1 MTTPLQITSAT
12 PVYVLSDS
20 LGETGELVVKAA
32 SSQFEQLSF
41 AIHRLSYIQSTQQI
55 TEALQKA
62 QQENGIVIYTL
73 VKPDLKNHLESMAA
87 SLDLPCL
94 DLLGPVLS
102 LFSETTH
109 CQPKL
114 EPGLIRKMDASYYS
128 KMEAI
133 EYAVRFDDGKEFH
146 GLNEADMV
154 IIGVSRCS
162 KTPLCTYLAYQGIKA
177 ANVPLVPETPIPE
190 DLFQIDRSKIFGLTI
205 KPELLCEIRKNRMS
219 HLGMV
224 QSTRYA
230 NLERVQKEL
239 AFAHSIMKKLGCPI
253 IDVTHRGVEEIASN
267 ILALYEDQARQA

>member
-1 MTTPLQITSAT
+1 MTTPLHIASAT
-12 PVYVLSDS
+12 VVYVLSDS

-32 SSQFEQLSF
+32 ASQFCEQSF
-41 AIHRLSYIQSTQQI
+41 SIHRLSYIKTTEQI
-55 TEALQKA
+55 TEALQQA
-62 QQENGIVIYTL
+62 QQESGIVIYTL
-73 VKPDLKNHLESMAA
+73 VQPELKKHLELVAA
-87 SLDLPCL
+87 ALDIPCL

-109 CQPKL
+109 SQPKL

-133 EYAVRFDDGKEFH
+133 EYAVRFDDGKEYL
-146 GLNEADMV
+146 GLSKADIV

-177 ANVPLVPETPIPE
+177 ANVPLVPETPLPE
-190 DLFQIDRSKIFGLTI
+190 DLFKVARHKIFGLTI
-205 KPELLCEIRKNRMS
+205 KPEHLCEIRKNRMS

-230 NLERVQKEL
+230 NLSRVQKEL
-239 AFAHSIMKKLGCPI
+239 DFAHTIMKELGCPI
-253 IDVTHRGVEEIASN
+253 IDVTHRGVEETASR
-267 ILALYEDQARQA
+267 ILALYNKQTRQA